1 MKKIL
6 ITVFALLLSPFAHA
20 WDQRPNQPM
29 DVCKAFMPYGEIT
42 NIGKQKTTPLC
53 RQGYFIM
60 HDNDAKIPLYAAWN
74 ITPEN
79 VNGCVKRTNAFVADA
94 ALPPNQRST
103 PNDYA
108 GSGYDQGHIA
118 NDAHQSWDQQV
129 EYESFL
135 MSNMSPQLPG
145 LNRGIWKLLETS
157 TGAWTFSRKHTLII
171 YAGNIYTVGKDKTIG
186 NNKVVVPNKLWKI
199 VIDTQTN
206 EVLAFLFPQAEN
218 QGNDLTK
225 VQVTVADIEAATG
238 LIIPLPSGVSKVTK
252 GALWATDFKS
262 VSTDKKTKCKGWK
275 PEDDQ

>member
-6 ITVFALLLSPFAHA
+6 LILAALIIPNIAYA
-20 WDQRPNQPM
+20 WDQRPNQP
-29 DVCKAFMPYGEIT
+29 DTVCAAFLPYGKIT
-42 NIGKQKTTPLC
+42 DTAKHDTTPLC
-53 RQGYFIM
+53 RQGYFIQ
-60 HDNDAKIPLYAAWN
+60 HDNVAKIALWAAWN
-74 ITPEN
+74 ITPEH

-94 ALPPNQRST
+94 ALTADKRST
-103 PNDYA
+103 PSDYA

-171 YAGNIYTVGKDKTIG
+171 YAGDVYTIGKDKTIG
-186 NNKVVVPNKLWKI
+186 NNKVIVPNKIWKV
-199 VIDTQTN
+199 VIDTQTK
-206 EVLAFLFPQAEN
+206 EVFAFLFPQAEN

-225 VQVTVADIEAATG
+225 VQVSVADLEAATG
-238 LIIPLPSGVSKVTK
+238 LVIPVPPGADKKSKPT
-252 GALWATDFKS
+252 LWTVDFKA
-262 VSTDKKTKCKGWK
+262 VAENKKATCKGWK

>member
-1 MKKIL
+1 MKKLL
-6 ITVFALLLSPFAHA
+6 IALVALLIPTFVYA
-20 WDQRPNQPM
+20 WNQRPNQDPK
-29 DVCKAFMPYGEIT
+29 VCKAFMPYGEIT
-42 NIGKQKTTPLC
+42 NTGKQNTTPLC

-60 HDNDAKIPLYAAWN
+60 HDNDAKIPLWAAWN
-74 ITPEN
+74 ITPEH

-103 PNDYA
+103 PSDYA

-118 NDAHQSWDQQV
+118 NDAHQSWDVQV

-145 LNRGIWKLLETS
+145 LNRGIWKLLETN
-157 TGAWTFSRKHTLII
+157 TGAWTFSRKHTLVI
-171 YAGNIYTVGKDKTIG
+171 YAGNVYTIGKDKTIG

-199 VIDTQTN
+199 VIDTQSN

-238 LIIPLPSGVSKVTK
+238 FVIPLPPGASKVTK
-252 GALWATDFKS
+252 GAIWATDFKS
-262 VSTDKKTKCKGWK
+262 IAENKKATCKGWK

>member
-1 MKKIL
+1 MKKL
-6 ITVFALLLSPFAHA
+6 IIALVAIMLPSLALA
-20 WDQRPNQPM
+20 WDQRPNQDPK
-29 DVCKAFMPYGEIT
+29 VCKAFMPYGEIVAS
-42 NIGKQKTTPLC
+42 GKHDTTPLC

-60 HDNDAKIPLYAAWN
+60 HDNAAKIPLWAAWN
-74 ITPEN
+74 ITPEH

-94 ALPPNQRST
+94 ALPADKRST
-103 PNDYA
+103 PSDYA

-157 TGAWTFSRKHTLII
+157 TGAWTFSRKHTLVI
-171 YAGNIYTVGKDKTIG
+171 YAGDVYTVGKDKTIG
-186 NNKVVVPNKLWKI
+186 NNKVTVPNKLWKV

-225 VQVTVADIEAATG
+225 VQVTIADLEAATG
-238 LIIPLPSGVSKVTK
+238 LSIPVPPGTNKLNKPP
-252 GALWATDFKS
+252 LWPVDFKA
-262 VSTDKKTKCKGWK
+262 VAENKKAICKGWK

>member
-6 ITVFALLLSPFAHA
+6 LIIAALIIPSLAYA
-20 WDQRPNQPM
+20 WDQRPNQP
-29 DVCKAFMPYGEIT
+29 DTVCAAFLPYGKIT
-42 NIGKQKTTPLC
+42 DTAKHDTTPLC
-53 RQGYFIM
+53 RQGYFIQ
-60 HDNDAKIPLYAAWN
+60 HDNVAKIALWAAWN
-74 ITPEN
+74 ITPEH

-94 ALPPNQRST
+94 ALTADKRST
-103 PNDYA
+103 PSDYA

-171 YAGNIYTVGKDKTIG
+171 YAGDVYAIGKDKTIG
-186 NNKVVVPNKLWKI
+186 NNKVIVPNKIWKV
-199 VIDTQTN
+199 VIDTQTK
-206 EVLAFLFPQAEN
+206 EVFAFLFPQAEN

-225 VQVTVADIEAATG
+225 VQVSVADLEAATG
-238 LIIPLPSGVSKVTK
+238 LVIPVPP
-252 GALWATDFKS
+252 GA
-262 VSTDKKTKCKGWK
+262 DKKSK
-275 PEDDQ
+275 PT

>member
-6 ITVFALLLSPFAHA
+6 ITLVALMLPTLAFA
-20 WDQRPNQPM
+20 WNQRPNQP
-29 DVCKAFMPYGEIT
+29 DNVCAAFMPF
-42 NIGKQKTTPLC
+42 GKLTDTQKHDTTPLC
-53 RQGYFIM
+53 RQGYYVQ
-60 HDNDAKIPLYAAWN
+60 HDNAAKEPLWAAWE
-74 ITPEN
+74 ITPQH
-79 VNGCVKRTNAFVADA
+79 VNGCVARSNAFTADN
-94 ALPPNQRST
+94 ALPADKRST
-103 PNDYA
+103 PQDYA

-157 TGAWTFSRKHTLII
+157 TGAWTFSRNHTLLI

-186 NNKVVVPNKLWKI
+186 ADKVTVPNKLWKI
-199 VIDTQTN
+199 VIDTQTK

-225 VQVTVADIEAATG
+225 VQVSVADVEAASGIT
-238 LIIPLPSGVSKVTK
+238 IPLPAGADKHAK
-252 GALWATDFKS
+252 PALWAVDFKAVAAAKITLS
-262 VSTDKKTKCKGWK
+262 KGAV
-275 PEDDQ
+275 DHD